1 MRKLRLQVHLM
12 PKMKKLLNQEF
23 GSWNSKQP
31 YEKILIQHVDF
42 PAQQVHVLSEQRE
55 FGSYQSVLA
64 LPVGKNHPDASA
76 LILMNYILGESQI
89 SSRLA
94 QELREKMHWYM
105 VLVLVCN

>member
-1 MRKLRLQVHLM
+1 
-12 PKMKKLLNQEF
+12 MKKLLNQEF

-76 LILMNYILGESQI
+76 LILMNYILVNLKFHHVWLKSFVK
-89 SSRLA
+89 
-94 QELREKMHWYM
+94 KMHWYM

>member
-1 MRKLRLQVHLM
+1 
-12 PKMKKLLNQEF
+12 MKKLLNQEF

-94 QELREKMHWYM
+94 QELREKCTGIWFWYWFAIRSRHECRC
-105 VLVLVCN
+105 VKY